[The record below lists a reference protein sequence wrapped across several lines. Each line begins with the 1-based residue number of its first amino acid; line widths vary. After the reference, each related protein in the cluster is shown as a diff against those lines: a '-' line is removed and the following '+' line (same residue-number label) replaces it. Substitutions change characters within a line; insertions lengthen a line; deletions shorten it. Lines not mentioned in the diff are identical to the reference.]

1 MWRVFFTF
9 LFFFRSLTSAV
20 APGSVAKVAAAA
32 DATVGALG
40 VVEALPALARLPVAG
55 VHVRHVDVVVAL
67 AQLAAAPRLGG
78 VAVVTRGTFLAVGTC
93 DRGEQTENW
102 SYHGETQKC
111 PDVKGGVRCS
121 MGLFKLFQGV

>member
-1 MWRVFFTF
+1 MVCVEFFFPF
-9 LFFFRSLTSAV
+9 LFFFHSLTSAV

-67 AQLAAAPRLGG
+67 AQLAAASRLGG
-78 VAVVTRGTFLAVGTC
+78 VAIVTRGTILTAGTC
-93 DRGEQTENW
+93 DKGEQTENR
-102 SYHGETQKC
+102 SYHRE
-111 PDVKGGVRCS
+111 P
-121 MGLFKLFQGV
+121 